1 MKVAGKM
8 TVAGASIQEGGLLP
22 MSSFPA
28 LVPLGTVVNVS
39 GILYKCTNNVGGK
52 SVYENLD
59 ARPVKYEHTQNVNS
73 TTWTIVHNL
82 NTLTPI
88 IQCFN
93 GTSLLAYSSAF
104 VTNANTVTVTF
115 SRKNTGTALVVAV

>member
-22 MSSFPA
+22 MAVPPN
-28 LVPLGTVVNVS
+28 LVPINTVVNVL
-39 GILYKCTNNVGGK
+39 GVLYKCTNVVAGK

-59 ARPVKYEHTQNVNS
+59 ARPVKYEHTQTVNS

-93 GTSLLAYSSAF
+93 GSSLLPYSSAV
-104 VTNANTVTVTF
+104 VTNANTITVTF
-115 SRKNTGTALVVAV
+115 SSKKTGKALIIAV